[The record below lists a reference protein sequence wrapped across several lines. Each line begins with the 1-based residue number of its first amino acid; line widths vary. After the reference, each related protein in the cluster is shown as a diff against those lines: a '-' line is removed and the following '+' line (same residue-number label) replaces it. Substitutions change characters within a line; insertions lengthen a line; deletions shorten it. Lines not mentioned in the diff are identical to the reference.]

1 MSKMSNIL
9 GPPVSYI
16 DILDDQIMEN
26 QKKDEELLKA
36 GKSKFGSPLRPSSAG
51 ECERALAFKLQ
62 EFIGTAYYEKELMTP
77 ATVRLLGLGNSVEF
91 SIIRFLKQC
100 ELFQVKYEQQTL
112 GFFNIESENPKIAK
126 FLEGSNDLCIVSEQH
141 GWKAVV
147 DVKSKGDKFSSTHS
161 SKWAEEDDKFMNMKT
176 MQNIGKS
183 AYWVE
188 DLEAFLE
195 ELNDPFFAANF
206 LQVNL
211 YANSQFMKERGIN
224 HGVIL
229 QYQKNTSVLREVRFK
244 PSEKLYKDIEIKF
257 KAAAAAA
264 TANDPMLA
272 KETFLPGS
280 IKCAFCA
287 YVKPCRGNFDTKK
300 AFFNTLKDK
309 YFPKNFNKVEDEQ
322 LKAYLLE
329 FDAIYGAEKQKSE
342 LEQKIAKRMLD
353 SKTYKVKLDNGHVYE
368 VKTFKT
374 TTSVKRGKV

>member
-1 MSKMSNIL
+1 MSEIPGLL
-9 GPPVSYI
+9 GPNVSYI
-16 DILDDQIMEN
+16 DILDDQIMES
-26 QKKDEELLKA
+26 QRKEEALLKE

-62 EFIGTAYYEKELMTP
+62 EFIGNAYYEKELMSP

-141 GWKAVV
+141 GWKCVV
-147 DVKSKGDKFSSTHS
+147 DVKSKGDKFSSAYK
-161 SKWAEEDDKFMNMKT
+161 SKWAEDDEKYSNMKT
-176 MQNIGKS
+176 VKVIGTS

-211 YANSQFMKERGIN
+211 YANSTFMKERGID

-244 PSEKLYKDIEIKF
+244 PSEKLYKDVEAKF
-257 KAAAAAA
+257 KSAAAAA

-272 KETFLPGS
+272 KETFIPGS

-287 YVKPCRGNFDTKK
+287 YVKPCRGDFDTKK

-309 YFPKNFNKVEDEQ
+309 YFPKNFSKVEDEQ
-322 LKAYLLE
+322 LKQYLLE
-329 FDAIYGAEKQKSE
+329 YDSIYLAEKQKDE

-353 SKTYKVKLDNGHVYE
+353 SKTYKVKLDNGNVYE